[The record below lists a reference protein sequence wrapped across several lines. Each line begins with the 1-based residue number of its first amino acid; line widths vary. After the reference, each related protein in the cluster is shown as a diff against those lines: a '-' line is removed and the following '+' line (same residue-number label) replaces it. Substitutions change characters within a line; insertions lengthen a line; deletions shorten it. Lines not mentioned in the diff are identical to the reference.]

1 MWDRS
6 HRQDRCM
13 CGLSSYASIW
23 KCSRRSGSV
32 YRSHSPN
39 TTDQKARGLTVFVF
53 GGAFF
58 ACAAAFESRIVFACA
73 WISSRNQAG
82 YSYRS

>member
-1 MWDRS
+1 MCERS
-6 HRQDRCM
+6 HRHGRCM

-32 YRSHSPN
+32 YRSHWPN
-39 TTDQKARGLTVFVF
+39 TTVQNACGLTDFVF

-58 ACAAAFESRIVFACA
+58 ACAAAFASRIVFACA